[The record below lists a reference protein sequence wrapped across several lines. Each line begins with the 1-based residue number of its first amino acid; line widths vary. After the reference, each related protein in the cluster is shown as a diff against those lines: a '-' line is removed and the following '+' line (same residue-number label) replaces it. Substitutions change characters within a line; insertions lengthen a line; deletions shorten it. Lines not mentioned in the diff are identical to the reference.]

1 MEKRKE
7 YLRSSYWRIKLL
19 EILTTLGIISFSTIV
34 GISTFLFRRVRG
46 KNHPDDDEKK
56 KVVTFTLRG
65 LQDIDNIRDMVD
77 EGNVVILGV
86 SDLARLDMIR
96 LKRSIQQLKSFIKTN
111 GGDIIALGKEFVVVV
126 PSNMKLSQIPKILEK
141 SNQEDNDEL
150 NPPPPPQE
158 VGTL

>member
-1 MEKRKE
+1 M
-7 YLRSSYWRIKLL
+7 
-19 EILTTLGIISFSTIV
+19 EILTTIGIISIGTVV
-34 GISTFLFRRVRG
+34 GVSTFLFRRGRS
-46 KNHPDDDEKK
+46 KNQLNEDEKK

-65 LQDIDNIRDMVD
+65 LQDIDSICDLVD

-96 LKRSIQQLKSFIKTN
+96 LKRSVQQLKSFIKTN
-111 GGDIIALGKEFVVVV
+111 GGDIIALGKEFVVIV
-126 PSNMKLSQIPKILEK
+126 PSNMKLSQLQNVLKNTNE
-141 SNQEDNDEL
+141 EERDEL